1 MEKLENNLEKK
12 EINNNED
19 IPSRKPKK
27 IIEERDTTGDTKVFQ
42 IIKKEDIEREK
53 RKQAAIKENQNI
65 VPQKIEENKEEKK
78 YNNYQEKNKNVKLN
92 DYQSNNKKQEI
103 KQQSEA
109 KPVQKDNQ
117 KKIKSKNTSKKILT
131 FLLILIILILV
142 VTIFSTIFALIG
154 ANSNTMIKGLKI
166 NNIEVSNMTKEQ
178 VFEKLQEE
186 LTDNEKNF
194 VIVKR
199 GEYSKEIKLSDISGT
214 FKIEESVNAAYNI
227 GRDSNIL
234 NNNYKTLSTM
244 IKGQNVEVPFLYE
257 EEMLDK
263 IINDISIDIP
273 ELATEVSYI
282 IEGDKLIIKNSNADI
297 QINKEEFKKQVIN
310 IFSNPNVDDSFELP
324 TEQAKKKEIDIEKI
338 YKQVYKQPVNAYYT
352 TEPRKVYKE
361 EEGIDFAIT
370 LDEAKQLLSEDKIEY
385 EIPLKKIQPQIKVS
399 DLDQGAYP
407 DLLSTFTTYYGTAD
421 ANRNT
426 NIALAARSINSVVLM
441 PGEVFSYNTL
451 IGDCSP
457 RSGYKAATIYLNGEL
472 STGIGGG
479 ICQVSTTL
487 YNSVLRA
494 NLEIVQRRNHSLG
507 VTYVPAGQDAMVSIG
522 SSDFQ
527 FKNNRDYPVKVVAY
541 TGTGSVTCQIY
552 GLKQATEYE
561 VKLQSRTIEK
571 NEQKYKV
578 ETYKVLYLNGKEV
591 SRTWLSTDTYKYH
604 Q

>member
-12 EINNNED
+12 EIKNNNED
-19 IPSRKPKK
+19 IPNRKQKNTL
-27 IIEERDTTGDTKVFQ
+27 EERDTTGDTKIFQ
-42 IIKKEDIEREK
+42 PIKKEDIEREK
-53 RKQAAIKENQNI
+53 RKLAAIKENQNN
-65 VPQKIEENKEEKK
+65 VPQKTEEKKEEKK

-92 DYQSNNKKQEI
+92 NYQVNNKKVEL
-103 KQQSEA
+103 
-109 KPVQKDNQ
+109 KPQTEVKTEQKDN
-117 KKIKSKNTSKKILT
+117 KKTNSKNTIKKILT
-131 FLLILIILILV
+131 SLLILIILILV
-142 VTIFSTIFALIG
+142 VTIFSTIFALMS
-154 ANSNTMIKGLKI
+154 ANSNTMLKGLKM

-178 VFEKLQEE
+178 VFEKLQDE
-186 LTDNEKNF
+186 LTDNEKNV
-194 VIVKR
+194 VIAKR
-199 GEYSKEIKLSDISGT
+199 GTYSKEIKLSDISGS
-214 FKIEESVNAAYNI
+214 FKIEEAVNAAYNI
-227 GRDSNIL
+227 GRDGNIV

-244 IKGQNVEVPFLYE
+244 IKGENVEVPFSYE
-257 EEMLDK
+257 DEMLDK

-273 ELATEVSYI
+273 ELATEVSYVI
-282 IEGDKLIIKNSNADI
+282 DGDKLIIKNSKADI
-297 QINKEEFKKQVIN
+297 QINKEKFKKQIIN
-310 IFSNPNVDDSFELP
+310 IFSNPNAEDSFELP
-324 TEQAKKKEIDIEKI
+324 IEQAKKREINIEKI

-370 LDEAKQLLSEDKIEY
+370 LEEAKQLLSEDKIEY

-399 DLDQGAYP
+399 DLDQGAFP

-457 RSGYKAATIYLNGEL
+457 KRGYKAATIYLNGEL

-487 YNSVLRA
+487 YNAVLRA

-522 SSDFQ
+522 TSDFQ
-527 FKNNRDYPVKVVAY
+527 FKNNRNYPVKVVAY
-541 TGTGSVTCQIY
+541 TGTGNVTCQVY
-552 GLKQATEYE
+552 GLKQETEYE

>member
-12 EINNNED
+12 EIKNNNED
-19 IPSRKPKK
+19 IPNRKQKNTL
-27 IIEERDTTGDTKVFQ
+27 EERDTTGDTKIFQ
-42 IIKKEDIEREK
+42 PIKKEDIEREK
-53 RKQAAIKENQNI
+53 RKLAAIKENQNN
-65 VPQKIEENKEEKK
+65 VPQKTEEKKEEKK

-92 DYQSNNKKQEI
+92 NYQVNNKKVEL
-103 KQQSEA
+103 
-109 KPVQKDNQ
+109 KPQTEVKTEQKDN
-117 KKIKSKNTSKKILT
+117 KKTNSKNTIKKILT
-131 FLLILIILILV
+131 SLLILIILILV
-142 VTIFSTIFALIG
+142 VTIFSTIFALMS
-154 ANSNTMIKGLKI
+154 ANSNTMLKGLKM

-178 VFEKLQEE
+178 VFEKLQDE
-186 LTDNEKNF
+186 LTDNEKNV
-194 VIVKR
+194 VIAKR
-199 GEYSKEIKLSDISGT
+199 GTYSKEIKLSDISGS
-214 FKIEESVNAAYNI
+214 FKIEEAVNAAYNI
-227 GRDSNIL
+227 GRDGNIV

-244 IKGQNVEVPFLYE
+244 IKGENVEVPFSYE
-257 EEMLDK
+257 DEMLDK

-273 ELATEVSYI
+273 ELATEVSYVI
-282 IEGDKLIIKNSNADI
+282 DGDKLIIKNSKADI
-297 QINKEEFKKQVIN
+297 QINKEEFKKQIIN
-310 IFSNPNVDDSFELP
+310 IFSNPNAEDSFELP
-324 TEQAKKKEIDIEKI
+324 IEQAKKKEINIEKI

-370 LDEAKQLLSEDKIEY
+370 LEEAKQLLSEDKIEY

-399 DLDQGAYP
+399 DLDQGAFP

-457 RSGYKAATIYLNGEL
+457 KRGYKAATIYLNGEL

-487 YNSVLRA
+487 YNAVLRA

-522 SSDFQ
+522 TSDFQ
-527 FKNNRDYPVKVVAY
+527 FKNNRNYPVKVVAY
-541 TGTGSVTCQIY
+541 TGTGNVTCQVY
-552 GLKQATEYE
+552 GLKQETEYE